1 MDIFEDAKIEETEI
15 IETEDTSS
23 GEEITIPFSPSDIS
37 LSTPPMNMGDLID
50 RIQYRWINFGTEYQR
65 SANLWSE
72 EKQSRLIE
80 SILLGLRLPA
90 FYFEEVSKDNWKI
103 IDGLQRCST
112 IKNYCVDN
120 SFSLDHLEFLAPKFK
135 GKKYSELS
143 FETIRDIRMLPVTV
157 NVLHAGTPDRVKY
170 ILFKRLNT
178 GGVELTTQEI
188 RNAMFQGKAIDIVNK
203 LAKNPSFK
211 KATDPR
217 MPVKRMQPQDFVS
230 RFIAFYL
237 QDYHSYLPDLDSFI
251 NTSMERLRDS
261 LDDEQ
266 TNKMEKDFIA
276 AMELAND
283 IYGSDA
289 FRKRDDF
296 SSPRR
301 PLNRAYFEVISTTF
315 AKLSESDRNELLNKK
330 DLLINNSVVLMQ
342 QSKAYNNSFSGGTGQ
357 KDSVIRRFSF
367 YEEIVKRSLLGY
379 EIRVN
384 HDNKIENI

>member
-1 MDIFEDAKIEETEI
+1 MDIFEDPKIEETEI

-211 KATDPR
+211 KATD
-217 MPVKRMQPQDFVS
+217 QPS
-230 RFIAFYL
+230 HKYTGSAFLLYKSFKL
-237 QDYHSYLPDLDSFI
+237 NILFLLPASKPLDLSAPAS
-251 NTSMERLRDS
+251 N
-261 LDDEQ
+261 
-266 TNKMEKDFIA
+266 
-276 AMELAND
+276 
-283 IYGSDA
+283 
-289 FRKRDDF
+289 FR
-296 SSPRR
+296 
-301 PLNRAYFEVISTTF
+301 
-315 AKLSESDRNELLNKK
+315 
-330 DLLINNSVVLMQ
+330 
-342 QSKAYNNSFSGGTGQ
+342 
-357 KDSVIRRFSF
+357 
-367 YEEIVKRSLLGY
+367 
-379 EIRVN
+379 
-384 HDNKIENI
+384 